1 MPWIHDPQNVSYTD
15 EVLFIS
21 SQYPLA
27 MTVFLG
33 VLFCVILWCFQFSCV
48 ELQQMDLVSCL
59 EQKWTTSAP
68 FLSFCFLSLLLTL
81 AVHNYL
87 KCFLCFIT
95 LYIHVQMPLSQSLSQ
110 SKLMWIY
117 IIYPWAEWRVL
128 ASPIHWNITC
138 PKVSTQARLST

>member
-1 MPWIHDPQNVSYTD
+1 MASSPKKDSYTD

-21 SQYPLA
+21 SQYQLA
-27 MTVFLG
+27 MTVLLG
-33 VLFCVILWCFQFSCV
+33 VLFYFVMLQFSCV

-87 KCFLCFIT
+87 KCFLCFST
-95 LYIHVQMPLSQSLSQ
+95 LYIHVQMPLSQSLSR
-110 SKLMWIY
+110 SKLM
-117 IIYPWAEWRVL
+117 
-128 ASPIHWNITC
+128 
-138 PKVSTQARLST
+138 